1 MLIWSVCNLGWSY
14 LMVVGDYHSAQPH
27 VTHFK
32 NQSLDGKKNEI
43 KNLKQISKPQVN
55 LEHGLKCSGEWKQ

>member
-1 MLIWSVCNLGWSY
+1 
-14 LMVVGDYHSAQPH
+14 MVVGDYHSAQPH